1 MMISGIPY
9 RLIHP
14 TSQYSPGDTAEPFPK
29 NMSPMSCDSDPGF
42 RLTVPLFQYLENYNE
57 AAVRQRIKNLCDYL
71 ESIQEKWTAG
81 RLATGVPH
89 REWRTRVA
97 IPQAAQIVV
106 AGFRSAHWNRLDK
119 LRVSAAVPC

>member
-1 MMISGIPY
+1 
-9 RLIHP
+9 
-14 TSQYSPGDTAEPFPK
+14 
-29 NMSPMSCDSDPGF
+29 MSCDSDPGF

-119 LRVSAAVPC
+119 LRVSAAVPR